1 MNEKEM
7 KKALVGDNELH
18 GVAGG
23 ALLGKVWNTKL
34 MEIPLIV
41 YLVYDSLTVWQS
53 ELTVSL
59 SVNSLCQLFNCPVN
73 VVVLVCHPLAEVGI
87 SPVYALSLVWPYPLT
102 GFCRSTYRDAQ
113 WGLTA
118 VIGCGTDGV

>member
-1 MNEKEM
+1 MPLQCRT
-7 KKALVGDNELH
+7 AGRRSFARPCSHSSPYYIELD
-18 GVAGG
+18 VCQRAG
-23 ALLGKVWNTKL
+23 LKTV
-34 MEIPLIV
+34 ID
-41 YLVYDSLTVWQS
+41 DSLTVWQS

-118 VIGCGTDGV
+118 VVGCGTDGV